1 MALPVLIAC
10 LATNLPA
17 QVNLTEEELRS
28 VAALQER
35 VYVTTD
41 RPYYYPG
48 ETVWYRAFLS
58 YAAPGLRDTLSR
70 VLYVEWM
77 DESGKVLTLHR
88 VRISQGAAFG
98 GFDLPGQV
106 SPGLYVLRAYTAWS
120 RNFGYPV
127 FSRTVPVLEL
137 SQNVD
142 PAQVDGADF
151 SSPYLVDIAP
161 RKPEYSSREWV
172 SLRVTVSDKSGKPVK
187 GDFAVSVVDEDV
199 AVRLPALRTILSG
212 ALAIESRPILNSL
225 EFAIERGITVK
236 GTALDYRKKPAPL
249 TVNAVQGQLD
259 NYFSFVAG
267 ADGRFVI
274 PDLIFDDSVDF
285 AFQATN
291 SKGKPSGH
299 VTLDTFESPRFTGA
313 DPLPALPMIRLDA
326 AQRIQNT
333 YQSEE
338 QVTVLEGVEVSAQ
351 RLLSQ
356 DERVRRVKVYGD
368 PDYTVRGD
376 QIVNTSATNVLQALQ
391 GKVPGLQIIPV
402 GNGGFTA
409 KVRGGTSSMGGS
421 STPLILVDGVPW
433 DDISS
438 LGAIN
443 PAFVDR
449 VEVVTRAVNTFGAR
463 GTNGVIAIYTKSGDY
478 TPSEYDKTTDHFRI
492 AGYTPQPSFRSPDHS
507 QVPSSERPDFR
518 NTIYWNPR
526 VVLPDGQAADVSFYA
541 ADLETTYRVDVEG
554 ITDRG
559 IPFKAEYRITVRK

>member
-1 MALPVLIAC
+1 
-10 LATNLPA
+10 
-17 QVNLTEEELRS
+17 
-28 VAALQER
+28 
-35 VYVTTD
+35 
-41 RPYYYPG
+41 
-48 ETVWYRAFLS
+48 VWYRAFLS

-70 VLYVEWM
+70 LLYVEWM
-77 DESGKVLTLHR
+77 DESGKAMTVHR

-98 GFDLPGQV
+98 GFDLPAQV
-106 SPGLYVLRAYTAWS
+106 APGRYALRAYTSWS
-120 RNFGYPV
+120 RNFAYPV

-142 PAQVDGADF
+142 PAKVVRPDF
-151 SSPYLVDIAP
+151 SSPYLVSIAP
-161 RKPEYSSREWV
+161 HKPEYSSREQV

-199 AVRLPALRTILSG
+199 AVRIPGSRTILSG
-212 ALAIESRPILNSL
+212 ALAIESKPVLNGL
-225 EFAIERGITVK
+225 EHAIERSIPVQ

-249 TVNAVQGQLD
+249 TVSVVQGQLD

-267 ADGRFVI
+267 EDGRFLI

-299 VTLDTFESPRFTGA
+299 VTLDAYNAPRFTGV
-313 DPLPALPMIRLDA
+313 DPMPALPLIRLDA

-333 YQSEE
+333 YQAEE
-338 QVTVLEGVEVSAQ
+338 DVTVLEGVEVSAQ

-356 DERVRRVKVYGD
+356 DERVRRVKVYGE
-368 PDYTVRGD
+368 PDYMVRGD
-376 QIVNTSATNVLQALQ
+376 QIANTSATNVLQALQ

-409 KVRGGTSSMGGS
+409 KIRGGTSSMGGS

-478 TPSEYDKTTDHFRI
+478 TPSEYDKTTDHFKI
-492 AGYTPQPSFRSPDHS
+492 AGYTLQPSFSSPDYS
-507 QVPSSERPDFR
+507 QAPSADRPDFR

-526 VVLPDGQAADVSFYA
+526 VVLPDGQAAEVSFYA

-554 ITDRG
+554 ITARG